1 MIGRKPRQS
10 GLQQYKTTEEISMT
24 RTLIHTLGMLALAAG
39 LLVTSPC
46 SLRADDAEGRR
57 CNNATLKGDYGFHA
71 TGIRNVPGAP
81 GQTEMH
87 ATMGLRSYD
96 GKGALTG
103 LTLVTQGQ
111 VTGVRLG
118 LPSTG
123 TYEVNPDCTGKIT
136 IYVTGVPAPIEAAFV
151 IVDKGREIKEVP
163 TSPGGV
169 GVALLQ
175 RK

>member
-1 MIGRKPRQS
+1 MK
-10 GLQQYKTTEEISMT
+10 
-24 RTLIHTLGMLALAAG
+24 RTVIHKLGMPTLAVG
-39 LLVTSPC
+39 LLVTSPR
-46 SLRADDAEGRR
+46 SLRADEGEARQ
-57 CNNATLKGDYGFHA
+57 CKNATLKGDYGFHA

-87 ATMGLRSYD
+87 ATMGMRTYD
-96 GKGALTG
+96 GKGGVSG

-111 VTGVRLG
+111 LTGVRVG

-136 IYVTGVPAPIEAAFV
+136 LYVTGVPVAIEAAFV
-151 IVDKGREIKEVP
+151 IVDEGRQIKEVP
-163 TSPGGV
+163 TSPGGI
-169 GVALLQ
+169 GVALLH

>member
-1 MIGRKPRQS
+1 MKQTFIHKL
-10 GLQQYKTTEEISMT
+10 GLPA
-24 RTLIHTLGMLALAAG
+24 LVLALS
-39 LLVTSPC
+39 VTSPC
-46 SLRADDAEGRR
+46 SLRADDGGGKQ

-71 TGIRNVPGAP
+71 TGIRGVPGMP

-87 ATMGLRSYD
+87 ATMGMRTYD

-123 TYEVNPDCTGKIT
+123 TYEVNADCTGKIT
-136 IYVTGVPAPIEAAFV
+136 LYVAGVPAPIEAAFV
-151 IVDKGREIKEVP
+151 IVDEGRQIKEVP
-163 TSPGGV
+163 TSPCGI
-169 GVALLQ
+169 GVALLH